1 MQSNLETIELTDK
14 PFYTIQGEGKYIG
27 EPTLFIRFW
36 GCNLHCEWCDTKYSW
51 QTRENTYLC
60 TRNELIE
67 EIQKYP
73 TQLVVITGGEPIL
86 RKNAIAA
93 LATALPEYTFQIETN
108 GTLKI
113 ESLAHLPN
121 IHYVVSPKLASSG
134 NTHAYT
140 TDVVEQYKQQGATWK
155 FVCAEDTLEE
165 ILHFI
170 KEFHLPKNSI
180 YLMPRGTTGEE
191 ILSNSK
197 YLWEYALQNG
207 FKLTTRLHTLIFSNE
222 RSI

>member
-1 MQSNLETIELTDK
+1 MQSNLEKIELTDK

-60 TRNELIE
+60 TLEQLIQ
-67 EIQKYP
+67 EIQEYP
-73 TQLVVITGGEPIL
+73 TKIIVITGGEPIL
-86 RKNAIAA
+86 RKNTIAK
-93 LATALPEYTFQIETN
+93 LATTLPEYTFQIETN
-108 GTLKI
+108 GTLNI
-113 ESLAHLPN
+113 GDLIHLPN

-134 NTHAYT
+134 NTHIYT
-140 TDVVEQYKQQGATWK
+140 TEIINQYKQQGATWK
-155 FVCAEDTLEE
+155 FVCAEDTLAE
-165 ILHFI
+165 ILQFI
-170 KEFHLPKNSI
+170 AEFTLPKNSI
-180 YLMPRGTTGEE
+180 YLMPRGTTVEE

-197 YLWEYALQNG
+197 HLWEYALQNG
-207 FKLTTRLHTLIFSNE
+207 LKLTTRLHTLIFGNE